1 MRALPTALFSIACLG
16 WFAACGSRPGY
27 WDAATAR
34 QTQSYGL
41 GNAVALVDAPVNRVV
56 LLSAQADQQISKRSW
71 PIGHNF
77 LSAAISADAQSL
89 LVLSQ
94 GDWPR
99 LKAADEQPSLTVITV
114 SASAPFDVQAK
125 QYLMSEPLSNLVIDN
140 DPQQKQWAV
149 AYAGPPMS
157 GSKQT
162 SFVENPNLIVIFDL
176 TRPPN
181 PDSRAAVDPN
191 VAPNPISRT
200 IQSFGGTPQRLT
212 FTPKLQLPNGVQRRL
227 LVIET
232 DQDITLVDLN
242 EAFPVPPAPPPPEI
256 TVPLSGNAAH
266 VKPAGIAVSPG
277 DSNNPARIAVRA
289 DNNTNVFTL
298 RLDPPDPQTGAAS
311 TAARPANAFKPTI
324 NLTDVGGVPTD
335 IQFVTTDRSNP
346 TDTGLRVAA
355 LVPSTTSAVLVEPD
369 TSLTTQVRLPA
380 AYTQLSLVTNILSA
394 GSNPA
399 SGGAAATDVAL
410 LWGSA
415 GAQTSGVGLW
425 TLGTTVGQP
434 YRSVESVLSQPIKSV
449 DDVPK
454 PNETRKVL
462 EMANGAGFFVLDL
475 VARTAEPLTTV
486 RTPTLTIAPDG
497 QRLWAFAR
505 GGTDLAAI
513 EDFNALNP
521 IRLVTLLPIDAIYD
535 VQRTDIANARSLIA
549 LHQTGAIGATVFDAF
564 HPDNTTSRRASA
576 LLLEGP

>member
-1 MRALPTALFSIACLG
+1 MTAPRSVLLALACLG
-16 WFAACGSRPGY
+16 CFAACGSRPGY
-27 WDAATAR
+27 WDATITR
-34 QTQSYGL
+34 QTLSYGL

-56 LLSAQADQQISKRSW
+56 MLSAQADQQISKRSW

-77 LSAAISADAQSL
+77 LSAATSADAQSL

-99 LKAADEQPSLTVITV
+99 LKAADELPSLTVITV
-114 SASAPFDVQAK
+114 SPSAPFDVQAK
-125 QYLMSEPLSNLVIDN
+125 QYWMSEPLSNLAIDN
-140 DPQQKQWAV
+140 DPQEKQWAV
-149 AYAGPPMS
+149 AYAGPSMP
-157 GSKQT
+157 GFQQRP
-162 SFVENPNLIVIFDL
+162 FVENPNLIVIFDL

-181 PDSRAAVDPN
+181 PDSHGAVDPH

-212 FTPKLQLPNGVQRRL
+212 FTPKLQLPNGVQERL

-232 DQDITLVDLN
+232 DQDITLVDLTD
-242 EAFPVPPAPPPPEI
+242 AFPMAGAHAPPEI

-266 VKPAGIAVSPG
+266 VKPAGIAVSAG

-298 RLDPPDPQTGAAS
+298 RLDPPDPQSSTAS
-311 TAARPANAFKPTI
+311 TATRPANAFKPTI
-324 NLTDVGGVPTD
+324 NLTDVRGVPTD
-335 IQFVTTDRSNP
+335 IQFVTTDRSNA

-369 TSLTTQVRLPA
+369 TSLTTQVTLPGPYA
-380 AYTQLSLVTNILSA
+380 KLSLVTNLLSA
-394 GSNPA
+394 GTNPT
-399 SGGAAATDVAL
+399 SGGTGSTDVAL

-415 GAQTSGVGLW
+415 NAPNSGVALW
-425 TLGTTVGQP
+425 ALGTTVGQP
-434 YRSVESVLSQPIKSV
+434 YRSVEPVLSQPIQSV

-462 EMANGAGFFVLDL
+462 EMANGGGFFVLDL

-486 RTPTLTIAPDG
+486 RAPTLSIAPDG
-497 QRLWAFAR
+497 LRLWAFAR

-521 IRLVTLLPIDAIYD
+521 IRLVTLLPIDALYD
-535 VQRTDIANARSLIA
+535 VQRTDDSSARSLIA
-549 LHQTGAIGATVFDAF
+549 LHQTGAIGATVFDAKL
-564 HPDNTTSRRASA
+564 PDNTTSRRVSA

>member
-1 MRALPTALFSIACLG
+1 MTTPRSVLSALACLG
-16 WFAACGSRPGY
+16 CFAACGSRPGY
-27 WDAATAR
+27 WDATTAR
-34 QTQSYGL
+34 QTLSYGL

-56 LLSAQADQQISKRSW
+56 MLSAQADQQISKRSW

-77 LSAAISADAQSL
+77 LSAATSADAQSL

-99 LKAADEQPSLTVITV
+99 LKAADEPPSLTVITV
-114 SASAPFDVQAK
+114 SPSAPFDVQAK
-125 QYLMSEPLSNLVIDN
+125 QYWMSEPLSNLAIDN
-140 DPQQKQWAV
+140 DPQEKQWAV
-149 AYAGPPMS
+149 AYAGSATS
-157 GSKQT
+157 GSLQR

-176 TRPPN
+176 TRAPN
-181 PDSRAAVDPN
+181 PDSHGAVDPHA
-191 VAPNPISRT
+191 APNPISRT

-212 FTPKLQLPNGVQRRL
+212 FTPKLQLPNGVQERL

-232 DQDITLVDLN
+232 DQDITLVDLTD
-242 EAFPVPPAPPPPEI
+242 AFPMAGAHAPPEI

-266 VKPAGIAVSPG
+266 VKPAGIAVSAG
-277 DSNNPARIAVRA
+277 DANNPARIAVRA

-298 RLDPPDPQTGAAS
+298 RLDPPDPQAAPP
-311 TAARPANAFKPTI
+311 TAGRPANAFKPTI
-324 NLTDVGGVPTD
+324 NLTDVRGVPTD
-335 IQFVTTDRSNP
+335 IQFVTTDRSNA

-355 LVPSTTSAVLVEPD
+355 LVPLTNSAVLVEPD
-369 TSLTTQVRLPA
+369 TSLTTQVTLPGPYA
-380 AYTQLSLVTNILSA
+380 KLSLVTNLL
-394 GSNPA
+394 
-399 SGGAAATDVAL
+399 SGGTNPTSGGTGSTDVAL
-410 LWGSA
+410 LWGSTSA
-415 GAQTSGVGLW
+415 PNSGVALW

-434 YRSVESVLSQPIKSV
+434 YRSVESVLSQPIQSV

-462 EMANGAGFFVLDL
+462 EMANGGGFFVLDL

-486 RTPTLTIAPDG
+486 RAPTLSIAPDG

-521 IRLVTLLPIDAIYD
+521 IRLVTLLPIDAVYD
-535 VQRTDIANARSLIA
+535 VQRTDDSSARSLIA
-549 LHQTGAIGATVFDAF
+549 LHQAGAIGATVFDAI